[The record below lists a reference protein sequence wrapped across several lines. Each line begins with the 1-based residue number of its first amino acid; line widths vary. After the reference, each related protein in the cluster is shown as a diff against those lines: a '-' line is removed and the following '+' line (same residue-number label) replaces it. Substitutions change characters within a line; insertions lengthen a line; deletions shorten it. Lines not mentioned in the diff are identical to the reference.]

1 MHSLLPLWQNQEVAV
16 LQGVGYPEPN
26 LSHFRSIEIWETAS
40 ASNQYLGEG
49 WLTRLFRSQ
58 PTPPGFAAD
67 GVVLSSQN
75 LGPLDGGARAV
86 VLSNPQDFAR
96 QAKLAAD
103 QQAGAHSSALSHI
116 LKVEGDIRT
125 AATALQQPP

>member
-1 MHSLLPLWQNQEVAV
+1 
-16 LQGVGYPEPN
+16 
-26 LSHFRSIEIWETAS
+26 
-40 ASNQYLGEG
+40 
-49 WLTRLFRSQ
+49 
-58 PTPPGFAAD
+58 
-67 GVVLSSQN
+67 VVLSSQN

-125 AATALQQPP
+125 AANALQQAAMKPPANPADAPTAPPKAAGGFRPGHQHPGRHSAKRHPHCRGAHHPYRL